1 MPEKPSFAS
10 DYTKEN
16 VELVR
21 QTCLYVA
28 TKLGDLMDDL
38 VVVGGLVPS
47 LLIPDESLPAGED
60 VHIGTIDLDLGLSLA
75 LLDTKRY
82 EDLTL
87 RLHRADFE
95 PDKNEAGNPT
105 FQRWKITPAS
115 DLKVTID
122 FMIPPSLEADKGGD
136 LRHIEND
143 FAAVITPGLRLAF
156 QDRQKVSLEVRTLLG
171 EKANREIWVCGPGA
185 FVVLKILAFDQRGEN
200 KDAYDLYFVIR
211 NYGNGVDDVC
221 KCLGPL
227 LKEAETQKVLEIL
240 NRDLF
245 SQGYGKAQ
253 PHADFNNLQLRQP
266 QFFRLSNNTGDATA
280 PLFNQIQFTED
291 TGDDMVADFGNA
303 LTHIIDG
310 HARQE
315 DAGVFDFDTVIE
327 KGDADGRSTLGIVGV
342 NKGVDDRFA
351 QDPEG
356 ILQTSLRRI
365 SEKSAPRMACFL
377 RNSMMLSTACG
388 R

>member
-28 TKLGDLMDDL
+28 TKLGDLLDDL

-156 QDRQKVSLEVRTLLG
+156 QDRQKVSLEGRTLLG

-221 KCLGPL
+221 KCFGPL
-227 LKEAETQKVLEIL
+227 LKEAETLKVLEIL
-240 NRDLF
+240 NRDF
-245 SQGYGKAQ
+245 SEPDGVG
-253 PHADFNNLQLRQP
+253 PSR
-266 QFFRLSNNTGDATA
+266 
-280 PLFNQIQFTED
+280 
-291 TGDDMVADFGNA
+291 VARFLYD
-303 LTHIIDG
+303 
-310 HARQE
+310 RP
-315 DAGVFDFDTVIE
+315 
-327 KGDADGRSTLGIVGV
+327 DADLQADVVGFV
-342 NKGVDDRFA
+342 QELLSKCD
-351 QDPEG
+351 
-356 ILQTSLRRI
+356 
-365 SEKSAPRMACFL
+365 
-377 RNSMMLSTACG
+377 MMNRGGL
-388 R
+388 

>member
-60 VHIGTIDLDLGLSLA
+60 VHIGTIDLDLGLSLT
-75 LLDTKRY
+75 LIDTKRY

-95 PDKNEAGNPT
+95 PDENEAGNPT

-156 QDRQKVSLEVRTLLG
+156 QDRQKVSLEGRTLLG

-185 FVVLKILAFDQRGEN
+185 FVVLKTLAFDQRGEN
-200 KDAYDLYFVIR
+200 KDAYDLYLVIR

-240 NRDLF
+240 NRDF
-245 SQGYGKAQ
+245 SEPDGVG
-253 PHADFNNLQLRQP
+253 PSR
-266 QFFRLSNNTGDATA
+266 
-280 PLFNQIQFTED
+280 
-291 TGDDMVADFGNA
+291 VARFLYD
-303 LTHIIDG
+303 
-310 HARQE
+310 RP
-315 DAGVFDFDTVIE
+315 
-327 KGDADGRSTLGIVGV
+327 DADLQADVVGFV
-342 NKGVDDRFA
+342 RELLSKCD
-351 QDPEG
+351 
-356 ILQTSLRRI
+356 
-365 SEKSAPRMACFL
+365 
-377 RNSMMLSTACG
+377 MMNRGGL
-388 R
+388 